1 MLLTFSFDG
10 IKKDFIIA
18 ERGKRRTAFA
28 PIKRNFLTVPSM
40 AGAYLQSTETDVR
53 VIQQPIIINGI
64 DRFNVRKLEEELS
77 SWLVTKDPRE
87 LIFDDE
93 DDRVYYAVVDGEV
106 AIEDLVRFGRGE
118 ITFICPDPYKYKG
131 QAETEF
137 FFTNP
142 TNLINEGTVE
152 TFPIFRAHVLEPVTN
167 VDIFRDEDYMRV
179 GQPHEVIDTPKE
191 AETLI
196 FEDNLATLT
205 GWSQALYVDN
215 GHISGEIE
223 IWDNQSFTPRL
234 FGQVI
239 EYGVWQGPSLKKTLP
254 EDVQDFKMEAR
265 VELLNKQGT
274 TGMIEIYLLDA
285 SNNIVGKVGIED
297 WFETTIQTRFKA
309 KAGDAL
315 DGDWIGDGSFI
326 ANPSSA
332 WDDFKGVIRLERE
345 GRNWY
350 AYAALVSDIDGKH
363 TWQKGSK
370 RNVHFYDSQGK
381 YLNKISQIQ
390 ISFRMFPESDP
401 CPMYVHGVKVWRK
414 NTITVEEIPYIGLP
428 GDVIEIDHQINE
440 IRVNGES
447 RIDLKDFGATFFS
460 LKKGD
465 NPIYFMPE
473 NALELNAEWRERFL

>member
-1 MLLTFSFDG
+1 MLLSFSFDG

-28 PIKRNFLTVPSM
+28 PIRRNFLNVPGM

-77 SWLVTKDPRE
+77 SWLVTDEPKE

-93 DDRVYYAVVDGEV
+93 ADRVYYAVVDGEV
-106 AIEDLVRFGRGE
+106 SIEDLVRFGRGE
-118 ITFICPDPYKYKG
+118 ITFVCPDPYKYKG

-137 FFTNP
+137 FYTNP

-152 TFPIFRAHVLEPVTN
+152 TFPIFRANLLEPVTN
-167 VDIFRDEDYMRV
+167 IDLIKGDEYMRV
-179 GQPHEVIDTPKE
+179 GQPYEVIDVPKE

-196 FEDNLATLT
+196 FEDDLAALT
-205 GWSQALYVDN
+205 GWSQASYVDN

-223 IWDNQSFTPRL
+223 IWDGQSFTPRL

-239 EYGVWQGPSLKKTLP
+239 ENGVWQGPSLKKTLP
-254 EDVQDFKMEAR
+254 EKVQDFKMEAR

-274 TGMIEIYLLDA
+274 TGMIEIYLLDDV
-285 SNNIVGKVGIED
+285 NNIVGKVGLED

-309 KAGDAL
+309 KAGDAI
-315 DGDWIGDGSFI
+315 DGEWIGSYT
-326 ANPSSA
+326 AEKLSA
-332 WDDFKGVIRLERE
+332 WDNFKGVIRLERE
-345 GRNWY
+345 GLDWY
-350 AYAALVSDIDGKH
+350 AYAALVSDVDGKH
-363 TWQKGSK
+363 SWQKGSK
-370 RNVHFYDSQGK
+370 RNVHFFDKDGK
-381 YLNKISQIQ
+381 YQNKISQIQ
-390 ISFRMFPESDP
+390 ISFRMFPLSTP

-414 NTITVEEIPYIGLP
+414 NTVQANEIPYIGLP
-428 GDVIEIDHQINE
+428 GDLIEIDHQKNE
-440 IRVNGES
+440 IRLNGES

-460 LKKGD
+460 LKKGE
-465 NPIYFMPE
+465 NPVFFMPE
-473 NALELNAEWRERFL
+473 GALELNAEWRERFL